1 MSDVSATA
9 RPAGGDELGQ
19 DAARARERTRELLQG
34 MNEFLASS
42 RNIDRWVWAAITIPI
57 GLMCLAVWLTDS
69 MYPVVISNRPPY
81 PLISLG
87 LAVLFLSLGAYTA
100 VFKKISST
108 PALVLGIFLVVL
120 FLVVVFFNGMLPVLF
135 LGAVITIFHVVTRPN
150 AALAMSSISLL
161 ASAPIVLYA
170 TKHFDQYPQLFR
182 AVMSGLLILVFLQ
195 FVSRSNFRF
204 RREAFRITGGLKEL
218 MESLGRSLD
227 ESLVQRSR
235 TEQALHRALEVENE
249 LKRVGAQ
256 LEDAVQSMSQG
267 LVMVGGD
274 GRIMLSNPQAVQ
286 ILGVPEAY
294 LLVGR
299 PFEDLL
305 QLQSM
310 DGELSSA
317 FPANAK
323 AGQIEGLAATPSLV
337 THALRLRNGRHV
349 SMSSR
354 RMQSGHVV
362 HTYTEVTDYVLA
374 NERLQTSMMG
384 LSLAKEQLNAEL
396 LRSREDSDMKLRF
409 VTAVSHEIRT
419 PLSGIMGIVELL
431 SRSGLDGSQAQ
442 WIEDAKTST
451 RQLHRLTD
459 DILDLSRIR
468 DAKFSLNS
476 TSFDLGEVVTQ
487 AVRAAQGAAE
497 LAGIQLELQLVNGGI
512 AVIGDAQRLTQIV
525 NNLVY
530 NAIKFTAEGLVRV
543 HMECRQPG
551 LGDGNLEVVL
561 SVADSGRGI
570 PAKML
575 SSIFEPF
582 HQGEESINRNFG
594 GTGLGLTLC
603 RELCEAMG
611 GSIRVTSRLG
621 RGSVFTVTLV
631 LKMAELGASFAE
643 SQTGGLD
650 SNDAQG
656 HLSLEGKRILV
667 VDDNRINQKLVHAW
681 LTSMGAGVDTASD
694 GAMGLRAASSRD
706 YDVIL
711 MDMSMPVMNGLDATR
726 AIRLLGNS
734 ETGEARLRASV
745 PIIGVTAM
753 ARREDRML
761 CLEAGMDAHMGKP
774 LERGKLLRTLR
785 EVMEAHSWL
794 SEANWSTPSQHASL
808 RFEGEG
814 ELRDA

>member
-1 MSDVSATA
+1 
-9 RPAGGDELGQ
+9 
-19 DAARARERTRELLQG
+19 
-34 MNEFLASS
+34 
-42 RNIDRWVWAAITIPI
+42 
-57 GLMCLAVWLTDS
+57 
-69 MYPVVISNRPPY
+69 
-81 PLISLG
+81 
-87 LAVLFLSLGAYTA
+87 
-100 VFKKISST
+100 
-108 PALVLGIFLVVL
+108 
-120 FLVVVFFNGMLPVLF
+120 
-135 LGAVITIFHVVTRPN
+135 
-150 AALAMSSISLL
+150 
-161 ASAPIVLYA
+161 
-170 TKHFDQYPQLFR
+170 
-182 AVMSGLLILVFLQ
+182 
-195 FVSRSNFRF
+195 
-204 RREAFRITGGLKEL
+204 
-218 MESLGRSLD
+218 
-227 ESLVQRSR
+227 
-235 TEQALHRALEVENE
+235 
-249 LKRVGAQ
+249 
-256 LEDAVQSMSQG
+256 
-267 LVMVGGD
+267 
-274 GRIMLSNPQAVQ
+274 
-286 ILGVPEAY
+286 
-294 LLVGR
+294 
-299 PFEDLL
+299 
-305 QLQSM
+305 
-310 DGELSSA
+310 
-317 FPANAK
+317 
-323 AGQIEGLAATPSLV
+323 
-337 THALRLRNGRHV
+337 
-349 SMSSR
+349 
-354 RMQSGHVV
+354 
-362 HTYTEVTDYVLA
+362 
-374 NERLQTSMMG
+374 
-384 LSLAKEQLNAEL
+384 
-396 LRSREDSDMKLRF
+396 MKLRF

-431 SRSGLDGSQAQ
+431 SRSGLNDSQAQ